1 MMPAF
6 STRNST
12 APPFASP
19 TAFFTS
25 MVTVPTFGF
34 GIRPRGPSTLPR
46 RPTSAIMSG
55 VAIRRS
61 KSILPPLTVSNK
73 SSAPTMSA
81 PAALASSAFGPRAN
95 TATRPERPVP
105 FGSETT
111 PRTCWSGYFGSTPRF
126 IAISTVSS
134 NFALARALISFTA
147 SSSVCSL
154 RESMPAW
161 LFCWRLE
168 ILGITLLHHFHA
180 HRAGG
185 ASDHL
190 RGLVEISGVQILRL
204 GFGDLLALRHGD
216 LAHHVDARLLRAG
229 ARLLRRRQARG
240 LLDQERRRGRLD
252 LEGEALVLVVGND
265 DRARIALL
273 HILRTRVKSLAEFH
287 DVQTALTERGA
298 DRGRRIRRACRHLEL
313 DLPQNLLSHDVSSLF
328 ADRSSRTGLPEGCVV
343 RAARP
348 LHAGSAGL

>member
-34 GIRPRGPSTLPR
+34 GISPRGPSTLPR

-61 KSILPPLTVSNK
+61 KSILPPLTVSNR

-95 TATRPERPVP
+95 TATRAERPVP
-105 FGSETT
+105 FGSEQT

-154 RESMPAW
+154 RGSTPEW
-161 LFCWRLE
+161 LFCCLFGSF
-168 ILGITLLHHFHA
+168 GIGLLHHFHA
-180 HRAGG
+180 HRAGSAG
-185 ASDHL
+185 DHL
-190 RGLVEISGVQILRL
+190 RGLVEISGVQILLLRL
-204 GFGDLLALRHGD
+204 GDFLALRHRD
-216 LAHHVDARLLRAG
+216 LAHHIDARLLRAR
-229 ARLLRRRQARG
+229 ARLLRCRQSRS
-240 LLDQERRRGRLD
+240 LLDQEGRRRRLD
-252 LEGEALVLVVGND
+252 LEGEAFVLIVGD
-265 DRARIALL
+265 DHRARFALGP
-273 HILRTRVKSLAEFH
+273 ILRAGVKGLAEFH

-298 DRGRRIRRACRHLEL
+298 DRGRRVRSPSRHLEL
-313 DLPQNLLSHDVSSLF
+313 DLPQNLFSHVSSL
-328 ADRSSRTGLPEGCVV
+328 SL
-343 RAARP
+343 
-348 LHAGSAGL
+348 